1 MGRFT
6 LISEDAFDELQLD
19 AGVLLNTFDPAN
31 PVRPASANIIATTSG
46 GINVTCT
53 PTYSDFGD
61 DVDNVPANMM
71 EFKHLDSWECKFTFT
86 SLKFNSANT
95 KFALGAADST
105 AVTADHYTKIVPR
118 RDLKQSDFTD
128 TIWWVGDKA
137 NGGAYAVCLK
147 NALST
152 GGLSIQTSKNNKGT
166 SSMELTGH
174 VSASA
179 QDDMPMEFYEIDTI
193 SSSTTVTYTAVSPVG
208 TENPSEEG
216 WYVLSGNRYVLSTDT
231 AVDSNKTYYE
241 ATSST

>member
-19 AGVLLNTFDPAN
+19 AGVLLDQFDPAN
-31 PVRPASANIIATTSG
+31 PVKPTSEHIIATTSG

-61 DVDNVPANMM
+61 DVDNVPVNMM
-71 EFKHLDSWECKFTFT
+71 EFKHLDSWECKFSFT

-95 KFALGAADST
+95 KFALGAADQT
-105 AVTADHYTKIVPR
+105 NVTGYKKIVPR
-118 RDLKQSDFTD
+118 RDLSLEDFTD
-128 TIWWVGDKA
+128 EVWWVGDKA

-152 GGLSIQTSKNNKGT
+152 GGLNIQTSKNNKGT
-166 SSMELTGH
+166 STIELTGH
-174 VSASA
+174 VSASE

-193 SSSTTVTYTAVSPVG
+193 QGNASVTYVAVTPVG
-208 TENPSEEG
+208 TEKPVEEM
-216 WYVLSGNRYVLSTDT
+216 WYVLSGNRYILSTDS

-241 ATSST
+241 IDNT

>member
-1 MGRFT
+1 MGKFT

-19 AGVLLNTFDPAN
+19 AGVLLSQFNPAS
-31 PVRPASANIIATTSG
+31 PVRPASADIIATTSG
-46 GINVTCT
+46 GINVTCI
-53 PTYSDFGD
+53 PTYSDFGE
-61 DVDNVPANMM
+61 DVDNVPNNMM
-71 EFKHLDSWECKFTFT
+71 EFKHLDSWECKFSFT

-105 AVTADHYTKIVPR
+105 TPSGGNYTKITPR
-118 RDLKQSDFTD
+118 RDLSQNDFTD

-166 SSMELTGH
+166 STMELTGH
-174 VSASA
+174 VSADA
-179 QDDMPMEFYEIDTI
+179 QDDMPMEFYDIEP
-193 SSSTTVTYTAVSPVG
+193 SSSETPVTYTAVTPQSG
-208 TENPSEEG
+208 DNPSEEG

-241 ATSST
+241 VSST